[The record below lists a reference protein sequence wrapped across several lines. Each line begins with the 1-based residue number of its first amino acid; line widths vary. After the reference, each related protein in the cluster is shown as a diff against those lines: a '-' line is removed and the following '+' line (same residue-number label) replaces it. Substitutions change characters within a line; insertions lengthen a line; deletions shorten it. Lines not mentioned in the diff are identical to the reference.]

1 MIQIKIAYDPRH
13 ETGLISL
20 EDMRRPDCNAI
31 IASIDAPSLILYAP
45 PSGGA
50 DMLDAHLARM
60 YQAIC
65 HQLANILY
73 TYQQAAQPG
82 QKELA

>member
-13 ETGLISL
+13 ETGLITL
-20 EDMRRPDCNAI
+20 EDMQRPSCDAI
-31 IASIDAPSLILYAP
+31 TTSIDTPDLLVYAPSF
-45 PSGGA
+45 GGA
-50 DMLDAHLARM
+50 DMLEAHQARM

-65 HQLANILY
+65 HQLANLLY